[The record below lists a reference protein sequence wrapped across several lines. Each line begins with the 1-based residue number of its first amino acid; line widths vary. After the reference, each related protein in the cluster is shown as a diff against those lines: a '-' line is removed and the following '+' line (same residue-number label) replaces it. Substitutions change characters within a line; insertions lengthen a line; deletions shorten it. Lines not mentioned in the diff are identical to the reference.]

1 MTQTITLN
9 KHINEESEWK
19 GYHVI
24 EPKFR
29 IEPSRVVYSKSNNN
43 SKNKHII
50 EYEYFFLCNHCGKK
64 FREDIIHFIVQPVIF
79 IYVLIAIK
87 IISFILEEIKKMH

>member
-1 MTQTITLN
+1 MLPKKLLSQYESYGSMTQTITLN

-43 SKNKHII
+43 A
-50 EYEYFFLCNHCGKK
+50 KK
-64 FREDIIHFIVQPVIF
+64 
-79 IYVLIAIK
+79 
-87 IISFILEEIKKMH
+87 